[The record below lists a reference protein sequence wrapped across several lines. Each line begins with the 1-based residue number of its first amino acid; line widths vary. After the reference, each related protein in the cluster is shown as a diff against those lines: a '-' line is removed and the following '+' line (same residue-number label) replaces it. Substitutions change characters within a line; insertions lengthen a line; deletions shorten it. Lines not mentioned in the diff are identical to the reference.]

1 MGQPECLGLYHQGV
15 LLDAGPSR
23 DPPNL
28 QQVDTGGPP
37 QLWEQ
42 TDSGVLQGVLA
53 RPLSSSVISSKFLDL
68 SEPKFCLLDVN
79 AAL

>member
-1 MGQPECLGLYHQGV
+1 MLGPAATPLIY
-15 LLDAGPSR
+15 SR
-23 DPPNL
+23 WT
-28 QQVDTGGPP
+28 QGGPP